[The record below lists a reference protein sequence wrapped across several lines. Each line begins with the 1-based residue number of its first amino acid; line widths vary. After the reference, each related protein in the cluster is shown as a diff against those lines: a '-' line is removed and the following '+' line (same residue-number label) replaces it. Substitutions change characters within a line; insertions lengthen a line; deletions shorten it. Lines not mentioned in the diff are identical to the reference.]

1 DGFDKERD
9 ALVFC
14 LEQLR
19 PAHQELITAR
29 YLQGRKVAD
38 IAVEQEIL
46 PNALAQKLF
55 RIRNR
60 LADCIQSR
68 LKEA

>member
-1 DGFDKERD
+1 MRR
-9 ALVFC
+9 

-19 PAHQELITAR
+19 PAHQELIASR
-29 YLQGRKVAD
+29 YVHGRKVAELA
-38 IAVEQEIL
+38 IEQEIQ

-55 RIRNR
+55 RIRNK

-68 LKEA
+68 ITAL